1 MFRKGNEKLKAQWA
15 VEDKL
20 LAAVEEAA
28 EGEPTQ
34 KEADKQVDELAEEL
48 EKRLHVPANREESE
62 SRLKENLNIYALD
75 IKTNVELYE
84 KSFHV
89 SSVIGKD

>member
-48 EKRLHVPANREESE
+48 EKRLHVPADREESE
-62 SRLKENLNIYALD
+62 SRLKEKEAD
-75 IKTNVELYE
+75 TAETTRE
-84 KSFHV
+84 KQDSNNK
-89 SSVIGKD
+89 SSKV